1 MDPLSISAL
10 ILALIACAE
19 RIFARIRESSCHVK
33 THSKHEMDMGHDMHE
48 MDMGHGHE
56 HGIHRRLPKPPRRKR
71 AYTE

>member
-33 THSKHEMDMGHDMHE
+33 THDKHDKHE

-56 HGIHRRLPKPPRRKR
+56 HGIHRRLPHPPRRKR